1 MMVKELDLQIY
12 RCEDKGLTGL
22 FYAYLLQVTFII
34 ELAEKNRVYVS

>member
-12 RCEDKGLTGL
+12 RCEDKGSGL